1 MLTVSPLLRRTIAV
15 CVLLIF
21 MSAAVQAGEPF
32 IVTAKE
38 GILST
43 TTHDDI
49 LTLRLYATENDW
61 RAFNLF
67 YKILVK
73 NHRVGVV
80 AKETI
85 FFIETYYNDG
95 TFLNS
100 REGRP
105 VRIVYCHSANP

>member
-73 NHRVGVV
+73 NHRAGVV
-80 AKETI
+80 ARKKYKEEEAKYAKI
-85 FFIETYYNDG
+85 AAENG
-95 TFLNS
+95 W
-100 REGRP
+100 
-105 VRIVYCHSANP
+105 

>member
-49 LTLRLYATENDW
+49 LTLRLYAILPTLDPWNQFQRVQTGKIW
-61 RAFNLF
+61 SAFWSDQLG
-67 YKILVK
+67 LVMSRSQIK
-73 NHRVGVV
+73 GEDSQPV
-80 AKETI
+80 AQ
-85 FFIETYYNDG
+85 
-95 TFLNS
+95 
-100 REGRP
+100 
-105 VRIVYCHSANP
+105 